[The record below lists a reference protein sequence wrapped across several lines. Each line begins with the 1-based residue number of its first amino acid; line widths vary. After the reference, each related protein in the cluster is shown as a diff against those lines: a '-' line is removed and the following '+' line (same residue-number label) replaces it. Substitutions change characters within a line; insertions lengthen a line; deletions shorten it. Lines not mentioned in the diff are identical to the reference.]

1 MSFAFNT
8 PAVSFGGPS
17 TPIGQTNR
25 GDRPFDPDNLLGFHP
40 VMNWPTPVVKNVMF
54 YIDRRLA
61 NNNELDQH
69 PLGSPCKFMTGSLVT
84 PAMREAVLTHVEPI
98 PQYAKDNV
106 YRFFYVVPP
115 TLQHL
120 YNIQDM
126 KKNTDGY
133 TLMETAKTGNFV
145 GGDSLTQGREF
156 KQFYEIQRIFVYQRD
171 RGYTPAQIGS
181 FDPSNTD
188 TTPNYNED
196 HPFDGYDAQLVG
208 EEVVPFEEDYMNK
221 VFVRVVRTYKTLPG
235 PVVKELISYASYI
248 NGQTVWIT
256 GGPDSEVQGI
266 AETGQRWSR
275 EVWGFPEPSST
286 KEPTAKIP
294 RMPDEATTADKI
306 NTGWDKGS
314 FPCLQTY
321 VITKMYKSNS
331 NLPLN
336 ETTDSLAGNCC
347 NPPPAFVRCI
357 NTSTTKSENIDWS
370 GNGTL
375 PPLVPPDP
383 SENCSQWRVDAS
395 VVVREGYSQKETRK
409 TCTTYDMVDHY
420 FETEIDSKTGEEIVV
435 QYTRVDNPALDPAD
449 PDWEE
454 VTDPNTGVKLWK
466 RKGSDSKTEVLNGAV
481 VTNSTEDYGSASS
494 NKLFVFTW
502 GTGTF
507 SKAQSNNPKY
517 IEAYPK
523 YTSQIKG
530 LTVYANDME
539 INRGTKTQ
547 VRLVI
552 FDSNGAK
559 KGEIFSNPTNWD
571 LGSIIYYAFPNS
583 ALTPVVP
590 GDQVC
595 VSITTSGIVPVSYPR
610 VGVQDITGTTTKEG
624 WINDRTAKATPDEP
638 SPAYVPHYEF
648 NVDITIV
655 TPSILPKGYL
665 MYRKWVNPCHAVDIM
680 RPVQGVGWYKKYT
693 TVQNYSFPPI
703 LDSFGWQ
710 AWNTRPDLSG
720 RSGGRYFPQVFMN
733 RDGYSGPCTAIVE
746 EIFSPDATL
755 PAGWGLGVDVQ
766 YVTASASI
774 STPLV
779 SFNLPA
785 CLHSAFAISVSI
797 GSNDGVWQSGV
808 ATYNFP
814 ATTHTTWKAVTMVHV
829 TPFQKGAYIRKTTI
843 QPPA

>member
-1 MSFAFNT
+1 MSFSFNT

-145 GGDSLTQGREF
+145 GTDSLTQGREF
-156 KQFYEIQRIFVYQRD
+156 KQFYEIQRIFVYRRD
-171 RGYTPAQIGS
+171 DGYTPAVIGS
-181 FDPSNTD
+181 FDPSNSD
-188 TTPNYNED
+188 TTPNYYED
-196 HPFDGYDAQLVG
+196 HTWDGYDAQLVG
-208 EEVVPFEEDYMNK
+208 EEVVLFDEDYMNK

-256 GGPDSEVQGI
+256 GGPDTPNQGI

-275 EVWGFPEPSST
+275 EVWGFPEPNGT
-286 KEPTAKIP
+286 KESTAKIP

-357 NTSTTKSENIDWS
+357 NTSTTKSENLDWS
-370 GNGTL
+370 ANGDL

-466 RKGSDSKTEVLNGAV
+466 RKDGEIKNLNGTV
-481 VTNSTEDYGSASS
+481 ITNSNSDYSEYGS
-494 NKLFVFTW
+494 NKIFVFTW

-507 SKAQSNNPKY
+507 AKALSNNSEFVAGYPKSKAS
-517 IEAYPK
+517 
-523 YTSQIKG
+523 IKN
-530 LTVYANDME
+530 LTVYANDPNIME
-539 INRGTKTQ
+539 GTYVICYVKVYDKNGTGLGVYLASPILWQNGSVILFTFPPNPSLSILPGYQ
-547 VRLVI
+547 VSV
-552 FDSNGAK
+552 
-559 KGEIFSNPTNWD
+559 EIETT
-571 LGSIIYYAFPNS
+571 GSSTIEYPNIGKQAIS
-583 ALTPVVP
+583 GLT
-590 GDQVC
+590 
-595 VSITTSGIVPVSYPR
+595 S
-610 VGVQDITGTTTKEG
+610 KEG
-624 WINDRTAKATPDEP
+624 WITGRTAKATPDESAP
-638 SPAYVPHYEF
+638 TDAPHLEF
-648 NVDITIV
+648 GVDLSVETSNI
-655 TPSILPKGYL
+655 PKGYL

-693 TVQNYSFPPI
+693 TVQNYSFPPV
-703 LDSFGWQ
+703 LGSFGWR

-755 PAGWGLGVDVQ
+755 PAGWDLGVDVQ

-785 CLHSAFAISVSI
+785 CLHSAITIAVSI
-797 GSNDGVWQSGV
+797 GSNDGVWQSGL
-808 ATYNFP
+808 AKYTLP
-814 ATTHTTWKAVTMVHV
+814 ATNHTTWKAVTMVHV

>member
-1 MSFAFNT
+1 MSFSFNT

-145 GGDSLTQGREF
+145 GTDSLTQGQEF
-156 KQFYEIQRIFVYQRD
+156 KQFYEIQRIFVYRRD
-171 RGYTPAQIGS
+171 DGYTPAVIGS
-181 FDPSNTD
+181 FDPSNSD
-188 TTPNYNED
+188 TTPNYYED
-196 HPFDGYDAQLVG
+196 HTWDGYDAQLVG
-208 EEVVPFEEDYMNK
+208 EEVVPFDEDYMNK

-256 GGPDSEVQGI
+256 GGPDTPNQGI

-275 EVWGFPEPSST
+275 EVWGFPEPNGT
-286 KEPTAKIP
+286 KESTAKIP
-294 RMPDEATTADKI
+294 RMPDEAKNAVRI
-306 NTGWDKGS
+306 NKGWDKGS

-357 NTSTTKSENIDWS
+357 NTSTTKSENLDWS
-370 GNGTL
+370 ANGDL

-409 TCTTYDMVDHY
+409 TCTTYDMVDRY

-435 QYTRVDNPALDPAD
+435 QYTRVDDPALDPAD
-449 PDWEE
+449 PEWEE
-454 VTDPNTGVKLWK
+454 VTDPQTGVKLWK
-466 RKGSDSKTEVLNGAV
+466 RKGREIKNLNGTV
-481 VTNSTEDYGSASS
+481 ITNSSSIYTEYGS
-494 NKLFVFTW
+494 NKIFVFTW
-502 GTGTF
+502 GSSNF
-507 SKAQSNNPKY
+507 VKAQSNNPEF
-517 IEAYPK
+517 IAGYPK
-523 YTSQIKG
+523 SKASLRN
-530 LTVYANDME
+530 LTVYANDPNIMGGAYVNCYVKVYDE
-539 INRGTKTQ
+539 VGTPLGVYQASPIIWQNESVLLFTFFPNPNVSILPGYQ
-547 VRLVI
+547 VSV
-552 FDSNGAK
+552 
-559 KGEIFSNPTNWD
+559 EIFTTN
-571 LGSIIYYAFPNS
+571 LEHEEYPNIGKQTVS
-583 ALTPVVP
+583 GLTAK
-590 GDQVC
+590 D
-595 VSITTSGIVPVSYPR
+595 
-610 VGVQDITGTTTKEG
+610 G
-624 WINDRTAKATPDEP
+624 WINSRVAKSTPDV
-638 SPAYVPHYEF
+638 PAPTDGPHLEF
-648 NVDITIV
+648 GVDLSVETSNI
-655 TPSILPKGYL
+655 PKGYL

-703 LDSFGWQ
+703 LGSFGWQ

-746 EIFSPDATL
+746 EIFSPDAAL

-785 CLHSAFAISVSI
+785 CLHSALTIAVSI
-797 GSNDGVWQSGV
+797 GSNDGVWRSGV
-808 ATYNFP
+808 ANYKLP
-814 ATTHTTWKAVTMVHV
+814 ATNHTAWKAVTMVHV

>member
-1 MSFAFNT
+1 MSFNFNT

-133 TLMETAKTGNFV
+133 TLESTAKTGVFIAP
-145 GGDSLTQGREF
+145 DDLTKGYTF

-208 EEVVPFEEDYMNK
+208 EEVVPFDEDYMNK

-248 NGQTVWIT
+248 NGQTVWIE
-256 GGPDSEVQGI
+256 GGPDTPNQGV

-294 RMPDEATTADKI
+294 QMPDEAKNAIRI
-306 NTGWDKGS
+306 NKGWDKGS

-336 ETTDSLAGNCC
+336 ETTDSLSGNCC

-357 NTSTTKSENIDWS
+357 NTSTTKQETLDWS
-370 GNGTL
+370 SSGTL

-454 VTDPNTGVKLWK
+454 VTDPKTGVKLWK
-466 RKGSDSKTEVLNGAV
+466 RKGSGGSSKVLSGNV
-481 VTNSTEDYGSASS
+481 NTNSNADYTEYGS
-494 NKLFVFTW
+494 NKIFVFTW
-502 GTGTF
+502 GSTTSMKAMSNDPEYVAAYPTSNATIKNLTVFANDPNILNGTPTECLVKIYDSTGTPIGVY
-507 SKAQSNNPKY
+507 QS
-517 IEAYPK
+517 
-523 YTSQIKG
+523 S
-530 LTVYANDME
+530 
-539 INRGTKTQ
+539 
-547 VRLVI
+547 
-552 FDSNGAK
+552 
-559 KGEIFSNPTNWD
+559 PTFWD
-571 LGSIIYYAFPNS
+571 HGSIIMYSFYPNPNVT
-583 ALTPVVP
+583 LVP
-590 GDQVC
+590 GYQVS
-595 VSITTSGIVPVSYPR
+595 VEIETTGSSTIEYPNIGKQAISGLTS
-610 VGVQDITGTTTKEG
+610 KEG
-624 WINDRTAKATPDEP
+624 WITGRTAKATPDEP
-638 SPAYVPHYEF
+638 APTEAPHLEFGVDLTVKVPG
-648 NVDITIV
+648 N
-655 TPSILPKGYL
+655 LPKGYL

-680 RPVQGVGWYKKYT
+680 CPVQGVGWYKKYT

-703 LDSFGWQ
+703 LGSFGWQ
-710 AWNTRPDLSG
+710 AWSTRPDLSG

-774 STPLV
+774 ATPLV

-785 CLHSAFAISVSI
+785 CLHSAIAISVSI

-808 ATYNFP
+808 ATYNLP

>member
-208 EEVVPFEEDYMNK
+208 EEVVPFDEDYMNK

-314 FPCLQTY
+314 FPCLQMY

-336 ETTDSLAGNCC
+336 ETTDSLSGNCC

-454 VTDPNTGVKLWK
+454 VTDPQTGVKLWK
-466 RKGSDSKTEVLNGAV
+466 RKVHSSSQTKSIS
-481 VTNSTEDYGSASS
+481 VTS
-494 NKLFVFTW
+494 
-502 GTGTF
+502 
-507 SKAQSNNPKY
+507 P
-517 IEAYPK
+517 
-523 YTSQIKG
+523 
-530 LTVYANDME
+530 
-539 INRGTKTQ
+539 
-547 VRLVI
+547 
-552 FDSNGAK
+552 
-559 KGEIFSNPTNWD
+559 
-571 LGSIIYYAFPNS
+571 
-583 ALTPVVP
+583 ALIP
-590 GDQVC
+590 G
-595 VSITTSGIVPVSYPR
+595 
-610 VGVQDITGTTTKEG
+610 
-624 WINDRTAKATPDEP
+624 INDRHFFVFPWINSTYLSVTPETDQKFYEKGSQFKVLALTTYIDDPDLFARSTSTVRARIAVYKADKTIKSSFISVTTVKDLKAARYQDFSFNMSSNWIEPGNYVCISLEDIKASNTLVGFGATESFTPNDSIGWSTTSSATPSMGASNNGPYLKFLVNATLNESDE
-638 SPAYVPHYEF
+638 
-648 NVDITIV
+648 I
-655 TPSILPKGYL
+655 PKGYL
-665 MYRKWVNPCHAVDIM
+665 KYRKWVNPCHAVDIM

-703 LDSFGWQ
+703 LGSFGWQ
-710 AWNTRPDLSG
+710 AWTTRPDLSG

-785 CLHSAFAISVSI
+785 CLHSAIAISVSI

-808 ATYNFP
+808 ATYNLP

>member
-1 MSFAFNT
+1 
-8 PAVSFGGPS
+8 
-17 TPIGQTNR
+17 
-25 GDRPFDPDNLLGFHP
+25 
-40 VMNWPTPVVKNVMF
+40 MNWPTPVVKNVMF

-145 GGDSLTQGREF
+145 GTDSLTQGQEF
-156 KQFYEIQRIFVYQRD
+156 KQFYEIQRIFVYRRD
-171 RGYTPAQIGS
+171 DGYTPAVIGS
-181 FDPSNTD
+181 FDPSNSD
-188 TTPNYNED
+188 TTPNYYED
-196 HPFDGYDAQLVG
+196 HTWDGYDAQLVG
-208 EEVVPFEEDYMNK
+208 EEVVPFDEDYMNK

-256 GGPDSEVQGI
+256 GGPDSESQGI

-275 EVWGFPEPSST
+275 EVWGFPEPSTT

-314 FPCLQTY
+314 FPCLQMY

-336 ETTDSLAGNCC
+336 ETTDSLSGNCC

-357 NTSTTKSENIDWS
+357 NTSTTKQENIDWS

-454 VTDPNTGVKLWK
+454 VTDPQTGVKLWK
-466 RKGSDSKTEVLNGAV
+466 RKGGEIKNLNGTV
-481 VTNSTEDYGSASS
+481 ITNSKSVETS
-494 NKLFVFTW
+494 N
-502 GTGTF
+502 
-507 SKAQSNNPKY
+507 
-517 IEAYPK
+517 I
-523 YTSQIKG
+523 
-530 LTVYANDME
+530 
-539 INRGTKTQ
+539 
-547 VRLVI
+547 
-552 FDSNGAK
+552 
-559 KGEIFSNPTNWD
+559 
-571 LGSIIYYAFPNS
+571 
-583 ALTPVVP
+583 
-590 GDQVC
+590 
-595 VSITTSGIVPVSYPR
+595 
-610 VGVQDITGTTTKEG
+610 
-624 WINDRTAKATPDEP
+624 
-638 SPAYVPHYEF
+638 
-648 NVDITIV
+648 
-655 TPSILPKGYL
+655 PKGYL

-703 LDSFGWQ
+703 LGSFGWQ
-710 AWNTRPDLSG
+710 AWKTRPDLSG

-755 PAGWGLGVDVQ
+755 PAGWDLGVDVQ

-785 CLHSAFAISVSI
+785 CLHSALTIAVSI

-808 ATYNFP
+808 ANYNLP
-814 ATTHTTWKAVTMVHV
+814 ATNHTAWKAVTMVHV